1 MVLASIAAVIWW
13 VAEPGTLVSDIALAV
28 FLIGGIASVLLNMNP
43 LIPLDGYYALSDWLE
58 VPNLRR
64 RAFDHLSWLFKTKVF
79 RLEAPMPPAEERE
92 QRIFLLYGTLAAA
105 YTAMVFSLFA
115 ALAYGWVSRLFG
127 ALGVAAL
134 LILVWLSTRSLRR
147 NLRRAAS
154 DAWREVGA
162 KWAAAGR
169 LRRIRNGLA
178 TVALIV
184 LVAGL
189 APWPITI
196 DGPFVVSSAATGVLV
211 APDSGVVV
219 EVVVREGSRVEAGSS
234 LMLIR
239 NLELEREVAAT
250 ARAVDS
256 LRLLAGRARAGG
268 GEGEA
273 ARITAQAQAQAARL
287 LGMRERVQSLAIRAP
302 VGGLVASPR
311 PDTLLGRT
319 VSLGD
324 TLLHLAGDRAEA
336 RVALGGA
343 GASLAREGQR
353 AKLIAHADPGIR
365 LDARLASVAPS
376 ASPDGMVETRI
387 GLAGTE
393 RLRPGMTG
401 DARITL
407 RESNVWGALWWAIRS
422 RIRTDV
428 LL

>member
-1 MVLASIAAVIWW
+1 
-13 VAEPGTLVSDIALAV
+13 
-28 FLIGGIASVLLNMNP
+28 
-43 LIPLDGYYALSDWLE
+43 
-58 VPNLRR
+58 
-64 RAFDHLSWLFKTKVF
+64 
-79 RLEAPMPPAEERE
+79 
-92 QRIFLLYGTLAAA
+92 
-105 YTAMVFSLFA
+105 
-115 ALAYGWVSRLFG
+115 
-127 ALGVAAL
+127 
-134 LILVWLSTRSLRR
+134 
-147 NLRRAAS
+147 
-154 DAWREVGA
+154 VGA